1 MKGSRQPPT
10 SRAFGSVAA
19 GPMVPET
26 GLTRAYLPVAVV
38 VIGLAALPAA
48 VGGSRYLVSVAT
60 LMVVLICYGIG
71 FNVVFGG
78 TGQLMLSIGALAAV
92 AAYTSALLG
101 QQSAL
106 PVAVTLPSGVLLA
119 TVIGALLSWIAVR
132 RRLDTIFF
140 GVVTLTASLVV
151 HNLLLGRR
159 DLTGGETGLLVEGG
173 AGTAL
178 REPLVGYYL
187 VLVVLAVGL
196 AGHRAIQRSALGW
209 AFRAVRDDPVAA
221 EFAGVDVARTKVA
234 AATFGSALVGAAG
247 SVYAHVD
254 GFISPTTYGFATVDV
269 RVMVV
274 VVLGGLGTLVGPVVG
289 GIAVTLLDELLRPL
303 GQLRVAAYGALLL
316 VVFLGLPRGVVPTL
330 MAAWHRARPRRQHV
344 SGDRAP

>member
-1 MKGSRQPPT
+1 MTGRREPSTVFGAAAQEPLASRP
-10 SRAFGSVAA
+10 
-19 GPMVPET
+19 GPV
-26 GLTRAYLPVAVV
+26 RAYLPVAVAV
-38 VIGLAALPAA
+38 VVLGAIPPIA
-48 VGGSRYLVSVAT
+48 GGSGYLISVAT

-101 QQSAL
+101 GEL
-106 PVAVTLPSGVLLA
+106 GWPVVVTLPVGVVGA
-119 TVIGALLSWIAVR
+119 TVIGVLLSWIAVR

-151 HNLLLGRR
+151 HNLLLGQRE
-159 DLTGGETGLLVEGG
+159 LTGGETGLLVEGG
-173 AGTAL
+173 ADSVL
-178 REPLVGYYL
+178 RHPAVGYYL
-187 VLVVLAVGL
+187 ALAVLAVGL
-196 AGHRAIQRSALGW
+196 ASHRAIQRSALGW

-221 EFAGVDVARTKVA
+221 EFAGVDVARTKMA
-234 AATFGSALVGAAG
+234 AAAFGSALVGTAG

-274 VVLGGLGTLVGPVVG
+274 VVLGGLGTLLGPVVG
-289 GIAVTLLDELLRPL
+289 GVVVTLLDEVLRPL
-303 GQLRVAAYGALLL
+303 GQLRVAAYGGLLL
-316 VVFLGLPRGVVPTL
+316 VAFLGLPRGVLPTG
-330 MAAWHRARPRRQHV
+330 RALWRRWRPQRSDRVERRR
-344 SGDRAP
+344 SG